1 MIPQL
6 SETAGDSSA
15 AWASGWSSRQPRE
28 RERKRKRCWL
38 LLGGSWWLR
47 TGDRY
52 PDVRAF
58 KRMKPPA
65 PRLAPAATR
74 ASPHGACDV
83 YNKRMT
89 ARGGGCRL
97 RSPLLVRCV
106 FRVSHAETRAARDFT
121 RLERRALLVGSTRQ
135 VKLSSFVVVIVFVS
149 RCFALMHVMEGRCQ
163 EET

>member
-1 MIPQL
+1 MTVPRPGPA
-6 SETAGDSSA
+6 AGAADSP
-15 AWASGWSSRQPRE
+15 G

-135 VKLSSFVVVIVFVS
+135 VKLSSFCCCHRLRVQVF
-149 RCFALMHVMEGRCQ
+149 RFDARDGR
-163 EET
+163 